1 MSAEII
7 SIRSN
12 EKFVSNYRLKWE
24 SRLLEWRKA
33 DIELAG
39 GWLRGNKYNIRPHL
53 HPSNI
58 ALNRW
63 YQQLKKAYLLKA
75 RIDLITST
83 INNPHF

>member
-7 SIRSN
+7 SIQSN
-12 EKFVSNYRLKWE
+12 NKFLGRYNSKWE
-24 SRLLEWRKA
+24 SRITRWREAEIKR
-33 DIELAG
+33 AG

-63 YQQLKKAYLLKA
+63 YIELRRAYALKA
-75 RIDLITST
+75 KIDLITYE
-83 INNPHF
+83 IENKFF

>member
-1 MSAEII
+1 MSAKIV

-12 EKFVSNYRLKWE
+12 EKFASNYRLKWE
-24 SRLLEWRKA
+24 SRLTEWRKS
-33 DIELAG
+33 DIERAG
-39 GWLRGNKYNIRPHL
+39 GWLRGIKYNIRPHL

-75 RIDLITST
+75 RIDLITYT